1 MSNKNFKGH
10 LMKRRQYS
18 FEQLKK
24 VGHKHYKDTNFCTL
38 IAVAISCKVS
48 FGMAY
53 GKTKELVN
61 RKHSK
66 GLFIDQYL
74 TVIESLNCVVSRFKK
89 NHFNRTVNQV
99 IRDLPTKGIFLIQ
112 TNGHVSTYIDG
123 SLQDCVK
130 TNSRKRVRAVYQ
142 VTRNF

>member
-1 MSNKNFKGH
+1 
-10 LMKRRQYS
+10 MKRRQYTY
-18 FEQLKK
+18 EQLANI
-24 VGHKHYKDTNFCTL
+24 GHKHYKDTNFCTL

-48 FGMAY
+48 FGIAY

-89 NHFNRTVNQV
+89 DHFSKTVNQV
-99 IRDLPTKGIFLIQ
+99 VRDLPTKGIFLIQ

-123 SLQDCVK
+123 SLEDWVK
-130 TNSRKRVRAVYQ
+130 RNSRKRVSSVFQ
-142 VTRNF
+142 VTRQF

>member
-1 MSNKNFKGH
+1 
-10 LMKRRQYS
+10 MKRRQYS

-38 IAVAISCKVS
+38 VAIAISCKVS
-48 FGMAY
+48 FGIAY

-89 NHFNRTVNQV
+89 DHFSKTVNQV
-99 IRDLPTKGIFLIQ
+99 IRDLPNKGIFLIM
-112 TNGHVSTYIDG
+112 TRGHVSTYIDG
-123 SLQDCVK
+123 SLQDWVK
-130 TNSRKRVRAVYQ
+130 RNSRKRVDSVFQ
-142 VTRNF
+142 VTREF